1 MGKDAPNVRCFCLE
15 NSIHI
20 YCNIYRKKGQATQM
34 GQNYIGN
41 IIFSILLGEN
51 ARPKWSF
58 VCKQPWVPNADRPSA
73 ENN

>member
-1 MGKDAPNVRCFCLE
+1 
-15 NSIHI
+15 
-20 YCNIYRKKGQATQM
+20 M

-41 IIFSILLGEN
+41 IIFSILLWEN

>member
-1 MGKDAPNVRCFCLE
+1 
-15 NSIHI
+15 
-20 YCNIYRKKGQATQM
+20 M
-34 GQNYIGN
+34 GQNYIGNN

>member
-1 MGKDAPNVRCFCLE
+1 
-15 NSIHI
+15 
-20 YCNIYRKKGQATQM
+20 M
-34 GQNYIGN
+34 GQNNIGN

-58 VCKQPWVPNADRPSA
+58 VCKQPLVPNADRPSA